1 MDYVAAKTIVTR
13 VKMSGWFDAE
23 YNMNIYRG
31 CCHGCIYCDSRS
43 LCYQIE
49 NFDTVRAKE
58 NALEIIKKDLSTKR
72 KKGVVATGAMSDPYN
87 PYEKELKLTQGALK
101 LLNEYKFGI
110 AIATKSSLV
119 MRDADILKEIQSHS
133 PVIVEMTI
141 TTADDNLS
149 KKIEPNVSLSSS
161 RFDAIKKLS
170 EKGIYAGVLMMPIIP
185 FIEDTKE
192 NILNIVKMAH
202 DNGAKF
208 IYPAIGMTLRSGNRE
223 YFYTK
228 LDEHFPGLKQQ
239 YIKKFGN
246 QYSCNSPHS
255 KELFYAFAAECKKLG
270 IAYKMADII
279 KGYKGKYEQKHE
291 HKQLTL
297 F

>member
-1 MDYVAAKTIVTR
+1 MDYIAAKTIVTR
-13 VKMSGWFDAE
+13 IKTPEWFDAD

-49 NFDTVRAKE
+49 HFDKVRAKE
-58 NALEIIKKDLSTKR
+58 NALEIIKNDLSHKR
-72 KKGVVATGAMSDPYN
+72 KKGVVATGSMSDPYN
-87 PYEKELKLTQGALK
+87 PYEKKLKLTQGALK
-101 LLNEYKFGI
+101 LLNEYRFGS

-119 MRDADILKEIQSHS
+119 VRDIDILKEIQSHS
-133 PVIVEMTI
+133 PVIVKITI
-141 TTADDNLS
+141 TAADDELS
-149 KKIEPNVSLSSS
+149 KKVEPNAPLSGS

-170 EKGIYAGVLMMPIIP
+170 ENGIYSGVLMMPVLP

-192 NILNIVKMAH
+192 NILSIIKMAH
-202 DNGAKF
+202 DNGARF

-223 YFYTK
+223 YFYSN
-228 LDEHFPGLKQQ
+228 LDQDFPGLKQK

-246 QYSCNSPHS
+246 QYYCGPQNRN
-255 KELFYAFAAECKKLG
+255 ELFDIFAKECNKLG
-270 IAYKMADII
+270 LIYKMKEII
-279 KGYKGKYEQKHE
+279 KDYKERYSQ
-291 HKQLTL
+291 KQLSL